1 MKSNETKSQNSKL
14 AAAFFVLSAIMLAVA
29 IYMLIT
35 TIMYVNMYLE
45 SYAMSFSD
53 MWSDMVQY
61 VITGAVPYFVY
72 TLLLFGMGAIIN
84 RLYKNCGKG
93 SLSSDP
99 SASCEAVKK
108 GAETPAETVP
118 QAETGASED
127 SPAGETEAMA
137 PEKQNAEICEQQT
150 EISEKQ
156 NREEESAEAQQSE
169 DNGSAEITASE
180 DAVEET
186 KIIED
191 GKPAEEE
198 TLSEEHKEEKQD
210 EEK

>member
-84 RLYKNCGKG
+84 RLYKNSGKG
-93 SLSSDP
+93 SLSSDQ
-99 SASCEAVKK
+99 SCEAVKK
-108 GAETPAETVP
+108 EAETPAETVP

-137 PEKQNAEICEQQT
+137 PENQNAEICEQQT
-150 EISEKQ
+150 ETSEKQ